1 MWKGK
6 ESGLY
11 PIQEVFSW
19 WFLIIFESI
28 LWILPPETHTQACT
42 YTHTCMYTHLCTFTF
57 NFKELANLQKPMH
70 ISMNQVKDS
79 CDGSWCVASEKANMI
94 KSILLF
100 ILFQWHFALVRTS
113 PNSLMWFSMPFTS
126 PVSHLG
132 IPLSPVSSSCSPLY
146 SPALPHLQPRA
157 AATSFCSH
165 CGLSCLCKCQ
175 ASSWSFFPSH
185 PTFTSPLLPSPRS
198 GSPIFQ
204 VTA

>member
-1 MWKGK
+1 
-6 ESGLY
+6 
-11 PIQEVFSW
+11 
-19 WFLIIFESI
+19 
-28 LWILPPETHTQACT
+28 
-42 YTHTCMYTHLCTFTF
+42 
-57 NFKELANLQKPMH
+57 
-70 ISMNQVKDS
+70 
-79 CDGSWCVASEKANMI
+79 MI

-185 PTFTSPLLPSPRS
+185 RTLPLLCSLLQDQALLSSRS
-198 GSPIFQ
+198 Q
-204 VTA
+204 LKMVYRVTFVTFCIYSY